1 MGPEALICKGM
12 RDALRSGMQGRYSS
26 AIFRDAVLKERHH
39 GTHMFGSSE
48 VAMNNHPYVK
58 RNNTFPAGAKRPQG
72 DGPVVPFE
80 SGTGPLCR

>member
-1 MGPEALICKGM
+1 M
-12 RDALRSGMQGRYSS
+12 RFGAGCRD

-58 RNNTFPAGAKRPQG
+58 RNNTFPAGAKRRKGMARWSLLERDWSPLPLG
-72 DGPVVPFE
+72 D
-80 SGTGPLCR
+80 

>member
-1 MGPEALICKGM
+1 MRFGAGC
-12 RDALRSGMQGRYSS
+12 RDAISS

-48 VAMNNHPYVK
+48 VAISNHPYVK
-58 RNNTFPAGAKRPQG
+58 SNNTFPAGAKRPQG